1 MEFPLVTCVRFF
13 AKEVAA
19 NWDYEEA
26 FVTEVVGTVIGAIS
40 DNEETEFGT
49 ITLLKVSACEAANRH
64 FSLLEICDSHSDF
77 LVSAFTAILDANEET
92 KDELEIE
99 PGWCDLLVLWEFD
112 VKPEYRKN
120 SIVVKAFEAAMNF
133 LGPRDLVVAAM
144 EGEHYIGLELTI
156 EEWRELGFKKV
167 AGTQFVFRD
176 SACLNPY
183 THPRPDN
190 DDLDDDDD
198 DDE

>member
-1 MEFPLVTCVRFF
+1 M
-13 AKEVAA
+13 
-19 NWDYEEA
+19 
-26 FVTEVVGTVIGAIS
+26 GTVIGAIS

-77 LVSAFTAILDANEET
+77 LVSAFNAILDANEET

-99 PGWCDLLVLWEFD
+99 PGCDLLVLWEFD

-133 LGPRDLVVAAM
+133 LGPRDLVLQSLSDC
-144 EGEHYIGLELTI
+144 G
-156 EEWRELGFKKV
+156 
-167 AGTQFVFRD
+167 
-176 SACLNPY
+176 
-183 THPRPDN
+183 
-190 DDLDDDDD
+190 
-198 DDE
+198 